1 MRKYLLN
8 TTMVFL
14 ITLSPLLSVFSHS
27 ATIFSD
33 DFDSHP
39 DTCHTGGTVPAG
51 WDHWGPTT
59 ASTTKDSITHY
70 AGEISSGGRN
80 GAGKSLKMWRHSN
93 FTATGEFSGLYGVRL
108 SHGNI
113 FIRYYQK
120 LPSPL
125 DLTFTGSNGNYLK
138 FWRLFTTGTTDIYLD
153 ATAPDNANMR
163 TGGGLIICD
172 DEGAINTNV
181 IAAGDLVTT
190 IWDGNWHCLEFQIG
204 LNNRTLRFW
213 LDGNLR
219 YENTSFN
226 WDKNRD
232 QTITGLGHF
241 GFGNYSSNYTW
252 QSSWQAAE
260 FDDVVISTTYV
271 GPGDFVPS
279 PDPTPSPSTSS
290 SSGGGGC
297 FIATAAFGSVAEP
310 AVRIL
315 REFRDKILMANDL
328 GSSLVSYYERTSPP
342 IADFIRRHDS
352 AKYLV
357 RICLLLLAG
366 LCWLS
371 LAIGPFNTLIL
382 GIFLVALIA
391 KRRTVLNVLRSS
403 I

>member
-1 MRKYLLN
+1 
-8 TTMVFL
+8 
-14 ITLSPLLSVFSHS
+14 
-27 ATIFSD
+27 
-33 DFDSHP
+33 
-39 DTCHTGGTVPAG
+39 
-51 WDHWGPTT
+51 
-59 ASTTKDSITHY
+59 
-70 AGEISSGGRN
+70 
-80 GAGKSLKMWRHSN
+80 
-93 FTATGEFSGLYGVRL
+93 
-108 SHGNI
+108 
-113 FIRYYQK
+113 
-120 LPSPL
+120 
-125 DLTFTGSNGNYLK
+125 
-138 FWRLFTTGTTDIYLD
+138 
-153 ATAPDNANMR
+153 MR